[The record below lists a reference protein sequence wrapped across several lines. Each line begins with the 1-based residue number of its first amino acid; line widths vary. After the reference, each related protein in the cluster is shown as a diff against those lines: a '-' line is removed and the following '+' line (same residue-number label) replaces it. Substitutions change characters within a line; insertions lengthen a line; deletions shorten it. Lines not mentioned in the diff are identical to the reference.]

1 MSTRDHDPQSAARR
15 DETIGRAADAPAARG
30 EHGRSAATGAQCERC
45 GNPINEH
52 EGVWVRDATGRLRV
66 STLAHLELRQP
77 ERVGLWH
84 TGCLHT
90 APYR

>member
-1 MSTRDHDPQSAARR
+1 MAGSSP
-15 DETIGRAADAPAARG
+15 G
-30 EHGRSAATGAQCERC
+30 GALCERC

-52 EGVWVRDATGRLRV
+52 EGIWVRDATGRLRV
-66 STLAHLELRQP
+66 STLAHLELRRLEP
-77 ERVGLWH
+77 TRLWH